1 MRTFVFEAF
10 STLTS
15 FPIDVCGGSAAAG
28 AGGGAGGV
36 TGAGGAAAKVVAG
49 CDDVLGGSAF

>member
-15 FPIDVCGGSAAAG
+15 FPIDVCGGS
-28 AGGGAGGV
+28 GGTGGV
-36 TGAGGAAAKVVAG
+36 TGAGGAAAEVVAG
-49 CDDVLGGSAF
+49 CGDLLGGSAF